1 MTLGALRKTRA
12 AARRRLG
19 SLPPQRTR
27 GILALALV
35 SLALVAV
42 GGATARSGAQTSPGP
57 APGVSQP
64 AQTEATPW
72 PTPTRQPTPTFVP
85 EPPPPQFVP
94 AGWQIYRDHHFAVAF
109 PAGWVAYEHDVQR
122 PDGGFE
128 AVSVSL
134 ESPDDDQSIGISEH
148 EALDAATL
156 QQFCAEVGTRMS
168 YAGLPVI
175 TSRISSTL
183 RMFVF
188 VSAGGSTGGVVYT
201 LLYSE
206 ENTPLQVKWLYDSI
220 LATFRPEFSAT
231 ACR

>member
-1 MTLGALRKTRA
+1 MDRFNVSLPRPVAERVNALAEDQRRSGPAVIA
-12 AARRRLG
+12 ALVTSVLCDVEDEAWEEARVVASPLYQRLARRN
-19 SLPPQRTR
+19 
-27 GILALALV
+27 
-35 SLALVAV
+35 
-42 GGATARSGAQTSPGP
+42 
-57 APGVSQP
+57 
-64 AQTEATPW
+64 
-72 PTPTRQPTPTFVP
+72 
-85 EPPPPQFVP
+85 
-94 AGWQIYRDHHFAVAF
+94 
-109 PAGWVAYEHDVQR
+109 
-122 PDGGFE
+122 
-128 AVSVSL
+128 
-134 ESPDDDQSIGISEH
+134 